1 MCLLD
6 VGVAGIVVQL
16 NALCT
21 QVGIALRLPVLLDGH
36 EGVGGIIV
44 ARLVSWYH
52 ALLGGRII
60 EAGEIVVVCR
70 CGRGFVG
77 IVERQHRAFRG
88 AAPVG
93 KGSVGEGAVGQD
105 GFLGVGG
112 VDGVGGILHILVV
125 FHLVAPA
132 HGVHGQAAAIHI
144 ETSTA
149 AIAATV
155 VGHIHTHT
163 VVVGDGAVVQ
173 RAALEHHAA
182 ALCRGGVVVD
192 DAACGVGV
200 VIVELAHASVGR
212 GSHVTCIIVGVVFRG
227 IAVAVVAA
235 YHQAAAHT
243 SGVVVHHRV
252 FHGTVAVDAH
262 RTAIAVGDAHA
273 CRLVAVEIAL
283 LYQSA
288 AVHIHGTATQR
299 GSILG
304 EHAAAHHG
312 IVYHIGTAAI
322 AVVLVVGVALVEGIA
337 VADHEAV
344 NHRLTLQSSCAV
356 GMFGIVDISVG
367 GKPQHM
373 VGVARKRL
381 VILIV
386 VLVPHQGVFVGVG
399 GVVAAEGGGVL
410 ECPLIVRAC
419 CGGAQRAQSLEIA
432 IALGSIGPVICPQA
446 AILLKF
452 IVFGRIYIFGRER
465 AIDADAGIE
474 FERSVEHACAH
485 LLHALGGC
493 IGA

>member
-1 MCLLD
+1 M
-6 VGVAGIVVQL
+6 
-16 NALCT
+16 
-21 QVGIALRLPVLLDGH
+21 
-36 EGVGGIIV
+36 
-44 ARLVSWYH
+44 
-52 ALLGGRII
+52 
-60 EAGEIVVVCR
+60 
-70 CGRGFVG
+70 
-77 IVERQHRAFRG
+77 
-88 AAPVG
+88 
-93 KGSVGEGAVGQD
+93 
-105 GFLGVGG
+105 
-112 VDGVGGILHILVV
+112 
-125 FHLVAPA
+125 
-132 HGVHGQAAAIHI
+132 
-144 ETSTA
+144 
-149 AIAATV
+149 
-155 VGHIHTHT
+155 
-163 VVVGDGAVVQ
+163 VQ

-212 GSHVTCIIVGVVFRG
+212 GSHFACIIVGVVFRG

-262 RTAIAVGDAHA
+262 RTAIPVGDAHA

-283 LYQSA
+283 LHQSA
-288 AVHIHGTATQR
+288 AVHIYGSATQR

-312 IVYHIGTAAI
+312 IVYHIGTAAV

-337 VADHEAV
+337 VADYEAV
-344 NHRLTLQSSCAV
+344 NHRLALQAACAV
-356 GMFGIVDISVG
+356 GMLGIVDISVG

-381 VILIV
+381 VILLV
-386 VLVPHQGVFVGVG
+386 GLVPHQGVFVGVG

-410 ECPLIVRAC
+410 ECPLIFGRRRRRRSHWT
-419 CGGAQRAQSLEIA
+419 QFLEIF
-432 IALGSIGPVICPQA
+432 IALGGEASCWYYER
-446 AILLKF
+446 AIFLK
-452 IVFGRIYIFGRER
+452 RIILNGLRRER

-474 FERSVEHACAH
+474 LERSVEHAGAH
-485 LLHALGGC
+485 LLHALGGR

>member
-1 MCLLD
+1 M
-6 VGVAGIVVQL
+6 
-16 NALCT
+16 
-21 QVGIALRLPVLLDGH
+21 
-36 EGVGGIIV
+36 
-44 ARLVSWYH
+44 
-52 ALLGGRII
+52 
-60 EAGEIVVVCR
+60 
-70 CGRGFVG
+70 
-77 IVERQHRAFRG
+77 
-88 AAPVG
+88 
-93 KGSVGEGAVGQD
+93 
-105 GFLGVGG
+105 
-112 VDGVGGILHILVV
+112 
-125 FHLVAPA
+125 
-132 HGVHGQAAAIHI
+132 
-144 ETSTA
+144 
-149 AIAATV
+149 
-155 VGHIHTHT
+155 
-163 VVVGDGAVVQ
+163 
-173 RAALEHHAA
+173 
-182 ALCRGGVVVD
+182 
-192 DAACGVGV
+192 
-200 VIVELAHASVGR
+200 VIVELAHASVVVAI
-212 GSHVTCIIVGVVFRG
+212 GSG

-262 RTAIAVGDAHA
+262 RTAIPVGDAHA

-283 LYQSA
+283 LHQSA

-356 GMFGIVDISVG
+356 GMVAVVDISVG

-373 VGVARKRL
+373 VGVSGERL

-386 VLVPHQGVFVGVG
+386 GFVPHQGVFVGVG

-410 ECPLIVRAC
+410 ECPLIFGRRRRRRSHWT
-419 CGGAQRAQSLEIA
+419 QFLEIF
-432 IALGSIGPVICPQA
+432 IALGGEASCWYYER
-446 AILLKF
+446 AIFLK
-452 IVFGRIYIFGRER
+452 RIILNGLRRER

-474 FERSVEHACAH
+474 LERSVEHAGAH
-485 LLHALGGC
+485 LLHALGGR